1 MGWGYLTVLRMP
13 AIGRVT
19 TSIGMFTS
27 FICYYF
33 LTRFLSFVDHDML
46 MRFHWGL
53 GVGHVYT
60 HQQLCTNKA
69 MVWSNSQ
76 SYSSWNDPDGTE
88 PSDQTGMEEDAINSG
103 MGTDGSGSESDDSDY
118 KLSEGDEESS
128 SDDDDEHLLHTHD
141 MYGSLDSDDA
151 SEGF

>member
-1 MGWGYLTVLRMP
+1 
-13 AIGRVT
+13 
-19 TSIGMFTS
+19 
-27 FICYYF
+27 
-33 LTRFLSFVDHDML
+33 
-46 MRFHWGL
+46 
-53 GVGHVYT
+53 
-60 HQQLCTNKA
+60 

-88 PSDQTGMEEDAINSG
+88 PSDQMGMEEDAINSG
-103 MGTDGSGSESDDSDY
+103 MGTDGSGSESDDSNY